1 MAHNSERKS
10 NAKDILKQAAPC
22 WIISFALCF
31 MLFLY
36 EPIMMYVT
44 NKDNFW
50 FDFGIVI
57 KPILMIFL
65 IFFAGT
71 AAILTGLYFI
81 CRKFSENVKPYRI
94 ILTVIF
100 VCFIVLYIQGN
111 ILASHLPALDGSAI
125 DWGAYT
131 SDNIITAII
140 CVILTVAAVFC
151 CIKLGLER
159 FVRWAAGISA
169 AIFAIL
175 TVTLV
180 TTCIQKNAFESKN
193 NLISTT
199 QDFNKASTDKN
210 FYIFMV
216 DSQSATEF
224 TNVISTQEQFRHAFD
239 DFTYYTDTLSTYAY
253 TRDSVPYVL
262 SGHLNKN
269 DENFGDYSENAL
281 NNSTLFNAL
290 EERHYDMYLYDEDLA
305 WYGKKD
311 FDIKNNPGTR
321 NVSLRFGEYFKQEM
335 RYVWFKYLPYGLKK
349 ASEIEKLN
357 FGNTIDK
364 FKWGNDVLYNEF
376 NNVSEIE
383 KTSGAQFRFIHAEGA
398 HVPLDM
404 DENMNRIKDG
414 TYIQKTTATA
424 KLIASFIDRLKANG
438 VYDNSVIVIM
448 ADHGYQPKNA
458 PENYILSRFNPILL
472 IKGVNEKHDLIYS
485 EKPVSYLDLP
495 QAYEELLDGKQS
507 TDLFADIEYPRTRKV
522 IWYEIYK
529 EEHMVEYE
537 TDGKATEWD
546 KFRET
551 GEIFDLSK
559 K

>member
-1 MAHNSERKS
+1 
-10 NAKDILKQAAPC
+10 
-22 WIISFALCF
+22 
-31 MLFLY
+31 
-36 EPIMMYVT
+36 
-44 NKDNFW
+44 
-50 FDFGIVI
+50 
-57 KPILMIFL
+57 
-65 IFFAGT
+65 
-71 AAILTGLYFI
+71 
-81 CRKFSENVKPYRI
+81 
-94 ILTVIF
+94 
-100 VCFIVLYIQGN
+100 
-111 ILASHLPALDGSAI
+111 
-125 DWGAYT
+125 
-131 SDNIITAII
+131 
-140 CVILTVAAVFC
+140 
-151 CIKLGLER
+151 
-159 FVRWAAGISA
+159 
-169 AIFAIL
+169 
-175 TVTLV
+175 
-180 TTCIQKNAFESKN
+180 
-193 NLISTT
+193 
-199 QDFNKASTDKN
+199 
-210 FYIFMV
+210 MV

-290 EERHYDMYLYDEDLA
+290 EERDYDMYLYDEDLA

-424 KLIASFIDRLKANG
+424 KLIASFINRLKANG